1 MRSNLSKR
9 NWILLGSAIPLL
21 GLFALLGWASAQ
33 SGGNPGGFGVNS
45 EFGQVK
51 VSSAQAAEFSLEL
64 LDGGSL
70 ALSDLR
76 GKVVMLDFWS
86 SWCLPCRQEAPVL
99 AEVYREYK
107 GQPVEFVGVD
117 IWDQP
122 SDALEHIRRY
132 GVPYPNGI
140 DANGVIAI
148 DYGVTGLPEK
158 FFIGRDGVLLKKFV
172 GPMRAGDLRTILD
185 ELLAP
190 DRSPSTR

>member
-1 MRSNLSKR
+1 MSKR
-9 NWILLGSAIPLL
+9 NWILLGSGIPLL
-21 GLFALLGWASAQ
+21 ALFALLGWASVQ
-33 SGGNPGGFGVNS
+33 SGGNPGGFGVNN

-51 VSSAQAAEFSLEL
+51 VSSAQSAEFSLEL

-86 SWCLPCRQEAPVL
+86 SWCPPCRQEAPVL

-107 GQPVEFVGVD
+107 GHPVEFVGVA

-122 SDALEHIRRY
+122 SEVLEHVRRY
-132 GVPYPNGI
+132 QVPYPNGI

-158 FFIGRDGVLLKKFV
+158 FFIGRDGALLKKFI

-185 ELLAP
+185 EILAP
-190 DRSPSTR
+190 EPSPSMK

>member
-1 MRSNLSKR
+1 MSKR
-9 NWILLGSAIPLL
+9 SWILLGSAIPLL
-21 GLFALLGWASAQ
+21 ALFALLGWASVQAR
-33 SGGNPGGFGVNS
+33 GNLGGFGVNS

-86 SWCLPCRQEAPVL
+86 SWCPPCRQEAPVL

-122 SDALEHIRRY
+122 ADALEHIRRY

-158 FFIGRDGVLLKKFV
+158 FFIGRDGVILKKFV

-190 DRSPSTR
+190 DRSPSTQ